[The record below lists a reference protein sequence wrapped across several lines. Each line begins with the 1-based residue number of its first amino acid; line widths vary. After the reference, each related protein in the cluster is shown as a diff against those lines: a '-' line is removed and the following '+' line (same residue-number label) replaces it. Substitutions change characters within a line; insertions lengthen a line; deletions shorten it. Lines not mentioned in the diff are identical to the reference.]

1 MLLVLFWPR
10 NEECVDDG
18 CALAFAAAVNWPLV
32 LGVLVGAVVAFLV
45 YVVSKSTGDPGE
57 MDVS

>member
-1 MLLVLFWPR
+1 MRIGIRGGGQLALVL
-10 NEECVDDG
+10 
-18 CALAFAAAVNWPLV
+18 A
-32 LGVLVGAVVAFLV
+32 VLVGAVVAFLV